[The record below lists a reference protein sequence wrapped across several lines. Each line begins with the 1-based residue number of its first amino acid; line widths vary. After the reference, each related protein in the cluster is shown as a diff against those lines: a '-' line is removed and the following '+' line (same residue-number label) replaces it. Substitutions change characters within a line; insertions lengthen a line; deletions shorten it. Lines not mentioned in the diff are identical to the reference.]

1 MYDLFIKL
9 ITLVLV
15 ILTLFYLAAIIF
27 PNKMEEAFNET
38 DRKKT
43 IKKTAKYIVLT
54 VGVFASII
62 LVLKILN

>member
-1 MYDLFIKL
+1 
-9 ITLVLV
+9 
-15 ILTLFYLAAIIF
+15 
-27 PNKMEEAFNET
+27 MEEAFNET

>member
-27 PNKMEEAFNET
+27 PNKMEEAFNEG
-38 DRKKT
+38 DIKKT
-43 IKKTAKYIVLT
+43 IKKSGKYIVL
-54 VGVFASII
+54 I
-62 LVLKILN
+62 L